1 MPTKSNAAYWC
12 IPALQIHKLEATL
25 NWHLQNGALQDAS
38 VLQLLV
44 MQAAADGNAA
54 IMGMLLPMFEKMGW
68 LVSGVQAW
76 MSHRGN
82 SHCWLWVDGWRALV

>member
-1 MPTKSNAAYWC
+1 M
-12 IPALQIHKLEATL
+12 HKLEATL

-54 IMGMLLPMFEKMGW
+54 IMSLLLPMFEKMGW
-68 LVSGVQAW
+68 LVSPTCAAQPPSTLV
-76 MSHRGN
+76 MPCSF
-82 SHCWLWVDGWRALV
+82 ALAVIILRLQ

>member
-1 MPTKSNAAYWC
+1 M
-12 IPALQIHKLEATL
+12 HKLEATL

-54 IMGMLLPMFEKMGW
+54 IMSLLLPMFEKMGW
-68 LVSGVQAW
+68 LVSPTCAAQPPTGSTLV
-76 MSHRGN
+76 MPCSF
-82 SHCWLWVDGWRALV
+82 ALAVIILRLQ